1 MSTYDVNAPN
11 ANQSPSLFPA
21 QANGNF
27 TRLKQII
34 NVEHNFTDSM
44 TNTQGVHKQ
53 ITFINR
59 TDLNPGFGDA
69 NAVLYTK
76 FDANNASQLFYF
88 NGVLRQQL
96 TPQGIVAPISLI
108 FTNTL
113 AAGASIMV
121 YANPGFDWNGV
132 GSAVFNGANYSFY
145 YLNKYQGTTD
155 NQIVY
160 SPIAVPATASTAPI
174 LFFTGADL
182 WVKNNA
188 NVSRVIKTSLII
200 NRIAL

>member
-34 NVEHNFTDSM
+34 DVEHNFTDSD
-44 TNTQGVHKQ
+44 TPSQGLHKQ

-59 TDLNPGFGDA
+59 TGDPLFPGG
-69 NAVLYTK
+69 NAVLYTELV
-76 FDANNASQLFYF
+76 NGASQLFYF
-88 NGVLRQQL
+88 NGNIRQQL
-96 TPQGIVAPISLI
+96 TPAGIPAPYSII
-108 FTNTL
+108 ATVTL
-113 AAGASIMV
+113 AAGASVIV
-121 YANPGFDWNGV
+121 YPIPSPNFDYNGI
-132 GSAVFNGANYSFY
+132 GTAVFQGGIYSFY

-155 NQIVY
+155 KQIVTLG
-160 SPIAVPATASTAPI
+160 AGAPT
-174 LFFTGADL
+174 LFFDGSANL
-182 WVKNNA
+182 LVKNNA
-188 NVSRVIKTSLII
+188 SVSRVIKVSLIL